1 MKNSTTV
8 EPVAESVES
17 YVRRISDGVVRTIE
31 PSGPVFAQPI
41 PERQRTRPRTFAPAL
56 GHRSRLAVAVGTL
69 AWAIV
74 IALFWVW
81 WLQPQHRLGLIGFVV
96 TTLLVAYVTLIPIY
110 FLLTVNRLR
119 RVWTGRAV
127 PPLRVAMV
135 VTKAPSEP
143 WPMVRKTL
151 QAMLSQRYPHEFDI
165 WLADEDPQPEVLEWT
180 RLHGIR
186 VSTRHGVEEYQRATW
201 PRRRRCK
208 EGNLAWFYDNW
219 GYRDYDVVSQLDADH
234 LPDSDYL
241 AAMVRPFADPA
252 IGYVAAP
259 SICDS
264 NARTSWAVRGRLFHE
279 ATFHGPHQLGHNS
292 GLSPVGIGSHYAVR
306 TAALRSIG
314 GLGPELAEDFSTSYL
329 LTIAGWSSAFAIDA
343 EAHGEGPPT
352 FAAMLTQEFQWSR
365 SLSTELLELM
375 PRTLRLL
382 PWGLRVRFGFA
393 LLYYPLSALTAA
405 AGVLMPAIAAVTGNS
420 WVSINYGVFIGFI
433 VAQGVCL
440 LSIVAVVRRAR
451 LLRPVDAPLLS
462 WEQALYIFAKWPFNA
477 MGVLAAIVQRFSPR
491 PLDFKVTPKD
501 GAVQAMP
508 VRLAAPYLVFA
519 SVLALSADI
528 GMRTGGPV
536 GYIGLCVLGA
546 LTYLTV
552 ATSVVSLHAREAARL
567 VGATRTGSALVWR
580 PLLAVAVAIPLVSF
594 TLGAFPLFAL
604 KEFTA

>member
-1 MKNSTTV
+1 MTNSLSSASA
-8 EPVAESVES
+8 AESVES
-17 YVRRISDGVVRTIE
+17 YVRRISGGLVRTIE

-41 PERQRTRPRTFAPAL
+41 PARQRTRRRTFEPAL
-56 GHRSRLAVAVGTL
+56 GIRSRLAVAVGSL
-69 AWAIV
+69 AWSIV
-74 IALFWVW
+74 IVLFWMW
-81 WLQPQHRLGLIGFVV
+81 WMRPQHRLGLFGFVV
-96 TTLLVAYVTLIPIY
+96 TTVLVAYVTLLPMY

-119 RVWTGRAV
+119 RVWPGRAV

-151 QAMLSQRYPHEFDI
+151 QAMLSQRYPHRFDI

-186 VSTRHGVEEYQRATW
+186 ISTRRGVREYQRTQW

-234 LPDSDYL
+234 VPDSGYL

-252 IGYVAAP
+252 VGYVAAP

-279 ATFHGPHQLGHNS
+279 ATFHGPHQLGHNG

-306 TAALRSIG
+306 TAALQSIG

-365 SLSTELLELM
+365 SLTTELLELM

-393 LLYYPLSALTAA
+393 LLYYPLSVLAAA
-405 AGVLMPAIAAVTGNS
+405 AGVLMPAVAAVTGKS
-420 WVSINYGVFIGFI
+420 WVSINYGAFIGFI
-433 VAQGVCL
+433 VAQGICL
-440 LSIVAVVRRAR
+440 LSIVAVVRRSR
-451 LLRPVDAPLLS
+451 LLRPVRAPLLS

-477 MGVLAAIVQRFSPR
+477 WGVLAAVAQRFSPR

-501 GAVQAMP
+501 GAVQSMP
-508 VRLAAPYLVFA
+508 LRLAAPYLLFA
-519 SVLALSADI
+519 SLLAAAANI

-546 LTYLTV
+546 MAYFLV
-552 ATSVVSLHAREAARL
+552 SAAVVSLHAREAARL
-567 VGATRTGSALVWR
+567 VGATRTGSVLIWR
-580 PLLAVAVAIPLVSF
+580 PLFAVAVAVPLISF
-594 TLGAFPLFAL
+594 TLGAFPVFAL
-604 KEFTA
+604 KEFSA

>member
-1 MKNSTTV
+1 MTNSLTL
-8 EPVAESVES
+8 EPAAEGIES

-31 PSGPVFAQPI
+31 PSGPVFAQPV
-41 PERQRTRPRTFAPAL
+41 PARRRTRPHTFEPAL
-56 GHRSRLAVAVGTL
+56 GIGSRVAVAVGTL
-69 AWAIV
+69 TWALI

-81 WLQPQHRLGLIGFVV
+81 WMQPQHRLGRFGFVV
-96 TTLLVAYVTLIPIY
+96 TTLLVAYVTLLPIY

-119 RVWTGRAV
+119 RVWPGRAV

-165 WLADEDPQPEVLEWT
+165 WLADEDPQPEVLEWA
-180 RLHGIR
+180 RRHGIR
-186 VSTRHGVEEYQRATW
+186 VSTRHGIDSYQRTTW

-219 GYRDYDVVSQLDADH
+219 GYQDYDVVSQLDADH
-234 LPDSDYL
+234 VPDSDYL
-241 AAMVRPFADPA
+241 AAMVLPFADPA

-259 SICDS
+259 SVCDS
-264 NARTSWAVRGRLFHE
+264 NARTSWAVRGRLYHE
-279 ATFHGPHQLGHNS
+279 ATLHGPHQLGHNG
-292 GLSPVGIGSHYAVR
+292 GLSPIGIGSHYAVR

-314 GLGPELAEDFSTSYL
+314 GLGPELAEDFSTTYL
-329 LTIAGWSSAFAIDA
+329 LTIAGWSGAFAIDA

-365 SLSTELLELM
+365 SLTTELLELM

-382 PWGLRVRFGFA
+382 PWRLRLRFGFA
-393 LLYYPLSALTAA
+393 LVYYPLLVITAA
-405 AGVLMPAIAAVTGNS
+405 AGVLMPAIAAVTGMS
-420 WVSINYGVFIGFI
+420 WVSVNYGVFIGFV
-433 VAQGVCL
+433 VAQGLCL

-451 LLRPVDAPLLS
+451 LLRPVHAPLLS
-462 WEQALYIFAKWPFNA
+462 WEQALYIFTKWPFNA
-477 MGVLAAIVQRFSPR
+477 WGVLAAVAQRFSPR
-491 PLDFKVTPKD
+491 PIEFKVTPKD

-508 VRLAAPYLVFA
+508 FRLAAPYLLFA
-519 SVLALSADI
+519 ILLAAAADI

-546 LTYLTV
+546 VTYFIV
-552 ATSVVSLHAREAARL
+552 GASVVGLHAREAARL

-580 PLLAVAVAIPLVSF
+580 PLLAVAVAVPLVSF
-594 TLGAFPLFAL
+594 TLGAFPVFAL
-604 KEFTA
+604 KEFSA

>member
-1 MKNSTTV
+1 MPNSLTV
-8 EPVAESVES
+8 DPTAESVEI
-17 YVRRISDGVVRTIE
+17 YVRRISGGVVRAIT

-41 PERQRTRPRTFAPAL
+41 PERRHTRPRTFEPAL
-56 GHRSRLAVAVGTL
+56 ELRSRLAVAAGTL

-74 IALFWVW
+74 TTLFWVW
-81 WLQPQHRLGLIGFVV
+81 WMRPRHSVGILGFVV
-96 TTLLVAYVTLIPIY
+96 TTLLVAYVTLLPTY

-119 RVWTGRAV
+119 RVRPGRPV

-151 QAMLSQRYPHEFDI
+151 QAMLSQRYPHPFDI
-165 WLADEDPQPEVLEWT
+165 WLADEDPRPEVLEWT
-180 RLHGIR
+180 RSHGIR
-186 VSTRHGVEEYQRATW
+186 MSTRRNVDGYQRATW

-234 LPDSDYL
+234 VPDSGYL

-279 ATFHGPHQLGHNS
+279 ATFHGPHQLGHNG
-292 GLSPVGIGSHYAVR
+292 GLSPIGIGSHYAVR

-329 LTIAGWSSAFAIDA
+329 LTVAGWSGAFAIDA
-343 EAHGEGPPT
+343 EAHGEGPAT

-382 PWGLRVRFGFA
+382 PWRLRLRFGFA
-393 LLYYPLSALTAA
+393 LAYYPLLVLTAA
-405 AGVLMPAIAAVTGNS
+405 TGVLMPAIAAVTGMP
-420 WVSINYGVFIGFI
+420 WVSINYGVFIGF
-433 VAQGVCL
+433 VAAQGVCL
-440 LSIVAVVRRAR
+440 LSIVAVVRRAG
-451 LLRPVDAPLLS
+451 LLRPAHSPLLS
-462 WEQALYIFAKWPFNA
+462 WEQALYIFVKWPFNA
-477 MGVLAAIVQRFSPR
+477 WGVLAAVAQRFSPR
-491 PLDFKVTPKD
+491 PVDFKVTPK
-501 GAVQAMP
+501 GVAVQSLP
-508 VRLAAPYLVFA
+508 LRLTAPYLLFA
-519 SVLALSADI
+519 ILLAASAI
-528 GMRTGGPV
+528 VGMRTGGPV

-546 LTYLTV
+546 TTYLIV
-552 ATSVVSLHAREAARL
+552 GAAVMSLHAREAARL
-567 VGATRTGSALVWR
+567 AGAHRTGSALVWR
-580 PLLAVAVAIPLVSF
+580 PLVAVTLTVPLVSF
-594 TLGAFPLFAL
+594 TLGAFPVFAL
-604 KEFTA
+604 QEFTP